1 MCCWLIMR
9 TGSMARTSQYSAS
22 ILHSICKFFINFA
35 FVHLRLLGDAI
46 SPLRATK
53 ETTDLFSF
61 VDRDSG
67 SLFGNEVRGLDD
79 FELIFS

>member
-35 FVHLRLLGDAI
+35 FYSNTFL
-46 SPLRATK
+46 K
-53 ETTDLFSF
+53 N
-61 VDRDSG
+61 DRNEDIDSG
-67 SLFGNEVRGLDD
+67 HHPQYP
-79 FELIFS
+79 